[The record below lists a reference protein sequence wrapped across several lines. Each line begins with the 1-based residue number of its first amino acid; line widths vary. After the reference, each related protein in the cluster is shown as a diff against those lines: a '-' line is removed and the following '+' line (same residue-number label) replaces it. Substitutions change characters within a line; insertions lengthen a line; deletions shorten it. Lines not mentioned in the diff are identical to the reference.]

1 MKANILVVDDE
12 KEIADLVGVY
22 LQNEGFSVRTF
33 ETSGEAL
40 ACLAAEKTD
49 LAVLDVMLPDMDGFA
64 LLKTIR
70 EDHTFPV
77 IMLTAKVED
86 VDKLT
91 RLAIGA
97 DDYITKPFNPLEL
110 VARIKAQLR
119 RMIVYIAVIIV
130 LCVRTILKAV
140 RYVDMIGGSIG
151 TMMDMDTAVPDFP
164 PDLRDVEISLNNI
177 RFEMTRKE
185 QLAREAEQRKN
196 DLVTYLAHDLKTPLT
211 SVIGYLTLLQE
222 APELP
227 IAQRAKYT
235 AVSLDKAYRLEQL
248 INEFFDITRFNLQ
261 SVTLERNRIDFSL
274 MIRQMVDEF
283 YPILAEKG
291 LTVQAGIE
299 IVGDA
304 GKLERVLDNLLR
316 NAVNYSYPDTCVEVA
331 AKHGGAYVSLSIKNK
346 GDEIPAD
353 RLARIFEKF
362 FRSDAARST
371 RTGGAGL
378 GLAIAKQIV
387 ELHGGTISAISNREF
402 TEFTIALPI

>member
-1 MKANILVVDDE
+1 LKNPKSI
-12 KEIADLVGVY
+12 
-22 LQNEGFSVRTF
+22 RR
-33 ETSGEAL
+33 
-40 ACLAAEKTD
+40 
-49 LAVLDVMLPDMDGFA
+49 AVLTPLLLQIIVFTAAYVGLLWLLDTLGNGLVLQSIMEGLGKRLYDAITFGWGRTSFIIFA
-64 LLKTIR
+64 
-70 EDHTFPV
+70 
-77 IMLTAKVED
+77 
-86 VDKLT
+86 
-91 RLAIGA
+91 
-97 DDYITKPFNPLEL
+97 
-110 VARIKAQLR
+110 
-119 RMIVYIAVIIV
+119 MIVYIVVIIV
-130 LCVRTILKAV
+130 LCVKTILKAV
-140 RYVDMIGGSIG
+140 RYVDMIGGSIDK
-151 TMMDMDTAVPDFP
+151 MMDMNTAVPDFP

-177 RFEMTRKE
+177 RFDMTRKE

-283 YPILAEKG
+283 FPILAEKG
-291 LTVQAGIE
+291 LTVQADIAPGIE

-304 GKLERVLDNLLR
+304 GKLERVLDNLIR

-331 AKHGGAYVSLSIKNK
+331 AKQGGAYVSLSIKNK

-353 RLARIFEKF
+353 RLTRIFEKF
-362 FRSDAARST
+362 FRSDAARGT

-402 TEFTIALPI
+402 TEFTIVLPTQMS